1 MDQSCIFILH
11 SKKKREFVQYFT
23 EDAAGRN
30 AGYPQVHCAAVYPH
44 SVRRVMVHSVTA
56 CKLPF

>member
-1 MDQSCIFILH
+1 M
-11 SKKKREFVQYFT
+11 QYFT